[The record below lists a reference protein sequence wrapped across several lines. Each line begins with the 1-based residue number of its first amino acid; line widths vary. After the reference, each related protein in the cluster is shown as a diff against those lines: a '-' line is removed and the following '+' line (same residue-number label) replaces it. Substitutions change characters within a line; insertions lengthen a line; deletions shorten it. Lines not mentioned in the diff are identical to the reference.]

1 MTREKKDDMEKDKD
15 KVDKTGMPKDSIR
28 DRLLRLGFKVSA
40 STGRGVVIGT
50 GGPVEKKD
58 DQPK

>member
-1 MTREKKDDMEKDKD
+1 MEKDKDKVDRD
-15 KVDKTGMPKDSIR
+15 KVDKTGMPKESMR

-40 STGRGVVIGT
+40 PTGRGVVIGT

>member
-1 MTREKKDDMEKDKD
+1 
-15 KVDKTGMPKDSIR
+15 MPKEALR
-28 DRLLRLGFKVSA
+28 DRLLHLGFKVSA
-40 STGRGVVIGT
+40 PTGRGAVMGT